1 MSCLILY
8 KEGNPKKAKNGYKNG
23 KQVTTGSDALR
34 KMLQKMFLFCMRKIH
49 LVRKVPIKK
58 KKSSYLLRSSY
69 AGSTRLRV
77 QWYPIAPSSQQTSQ
91 RTVIAQWIRQ
101 CPPFTAPGLS
111 PKHGM
116 SYIVI

>member
-49 LVRKVPIKK
+49 LVRKVPIYCVVRMQGQQGLGY
-58 KKSSYLLRSSY
+58 SGTLLLQVHN
-69 AGSTRLRV
+69 RLLSV
-77 QWYPIAPSSQQTSQ
+77 PS
-91 RTVIAQWIRQ
+91 
-101 CPPFTAPGLS
+101 
-111 PKHGM
+111 
-116 SYIVI
+116 